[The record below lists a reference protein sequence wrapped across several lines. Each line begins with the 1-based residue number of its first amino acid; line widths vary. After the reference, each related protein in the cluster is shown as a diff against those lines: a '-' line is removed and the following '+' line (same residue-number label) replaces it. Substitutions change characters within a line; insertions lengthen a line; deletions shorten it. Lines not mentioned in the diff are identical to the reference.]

1 MFNSK
6 KAAAPAPK
14 NTLVDFELETGEH
27 VKLTLAFYL
36 LLGLKSCRKDIYER
50 YNKIQSKGAKEECEA
65 VFVLY
70 AAYMCAYIQE
80 HGCADGAM
88 SEEEFMIGCGSDRI
102 AVAEATRAL
111 LDPKSKA
118 ASATRS

>member
-36 LLGLKSCRKDIYER
+36 LLGLKS
-50 YNKIQSKGAKEECEA
+50 KGAKEECEA
-65 VFVLY
+65 VFILY

-88 SEEEFMIGCGSDRI
+88 SEEEFLIGCGSDRI